1 MMAKISQK
9 MGCHHAAVP
18 TYAPT
23 WLPQKHIKGTAGDV
37 DTSRWCKRSVSEDA

>member
-1 MMAKISQK
+1 MAKKSQK
-9 MGCHHAAVP
+9 LGCHHAAVLS
-18 TYAPT
+18 YAPT